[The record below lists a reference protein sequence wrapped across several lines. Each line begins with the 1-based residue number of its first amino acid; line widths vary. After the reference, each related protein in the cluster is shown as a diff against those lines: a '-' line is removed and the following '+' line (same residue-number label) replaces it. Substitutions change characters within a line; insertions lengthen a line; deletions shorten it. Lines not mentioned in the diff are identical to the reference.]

1 MRMFAPAACS
11 VRAISAPTRRAPPVI
26 NTTWSRNGEF
36 SILGFMPRNDTPM
49 APQREIVLN
58 DLQARHLAR
67 MHEYLAEQIAA
78 AGWLSFERFMELALY
93 APGLGYYS
101 AGAHKL
107 GAGGDFTTA
116 PEVSRLFGACVA
128 RQCAEVL
135 GGLGAAQILELGAGS
150 GRLAADILLRLE
162 TLGAL
167 PGSYCILDVSA
178 DLRERQRRHFARYLP
193 PHLQARIC
201 WLDQPPEDSFD
212 GVILAN
218 EVLDALPVTRFRWY
232 GGRVEELGV
241 EIDGGRLVWGARPA
255 SPAAAE
261 ECLRLSAAGGAWDD
275 GYVSEY
281 CPRLAAWTHSV
292 THSLR
297 NGAALWFDYGLP
309 RSQYYLAERRE
320 GTLMCHFQHRAHGDP
335 LLYPGLQDI
344 TAWVDF
350 TRLAEA
356 SRAAGFTLSGFAT
369 QSHFLAGLSVD
380 REMQILAA
388 GDDGEF
394 ARLANQARQL
404 MMPGEMGERFKAMAW
419 LRGLDLPLSGFA
431 LQDLRHTL

>member
-1 MRMFAPAACS
+1 
-11 VRAISAPTRRAPPVI
+11 
-26 NTTWSRNGEF
+26 
-36 SILGFMPRNDTPM
+36 M
-49 APQREIVLN
+49 APQREIALN
-58 DLQARHLAR
+58 DLQAGHLAR
-67 MHEYLAEQIAA
+67 MHEHLAGQMAA

-128 RQCAEVL
+128 RQCAEIL
-135 GGLGAAQILELGAGS
+135 GALGAARIVEIGAGS

-167 PGSYCILDVSA
+167 PDRYCILDVSA
-178 DLRERQRRHFARYLP
+178 DLRDRQRRHFARYLP
-193 PHLQARIC
+193 PRLQERIR
-201 WLDQPPEDSFD
+201 WLDQPPEEPFD
-212 GVILAN
+212 GLILAN
-218 EVLDALPVTRFRWY
+218 EVLDALPVARFRWF

-241 EIDGGRLVWGARPA
+241 EIDGGRLVWGSRPA

-261 ECLRLSAAGGAWDD
+261 ECRRLSAAGGAWDD
-275 GYVSEY
+275 GYESEY
-281 CPRLAAWTHSV
+281 CPRLAAWTQSV
-292 THSLR
+292 TRSLR

-309 RSQYYLAERRE
+309 RSQYYLPERRE

-350 TRLAEA
+350 TRLAQA
-356 SRAAGFTLSGFAT
+356 SRAAGFTLSGFTT
-369 QSHFLAGLSVD
+369 QSYFLAGSSID
-380 REMQILAA
+380 HEMQIMAA
-388 GDDGEF
+388 GNDGQF

-404 MMPGEMGERFKAMAW
+404 MMPGEMGERFKAMCW

>member
-1 MRMFAPAACS
+1 M
-11 VRAISAPTRRAPPVI
+11 
-26 NTTWSRNGEF
+26 
-36 SILGFMPRNDTPM
+36 
-49 APQREIVLN
+49 
-58 DLQARHLAR
+58 
-67 MHEYLAEQIAA
+67 
-78 AGWLSFERFMELALY
+78 
-93 APGLGYYS
+93 
-101 AGAHKL
+101 
-107 GAGGDFTTA
+107 
-116 PEVSRLFGACVA
+116 
-128 RQCAEVL
+128 
-135 GGLGAAQILELGAGS
+135 
-150 GRLAADILLRLE
+150 
-162 TLGAL
+162 
-167 PGSYCILDVSA
+167 
-178 DLRERQRRHFARYLP
+178 
-193 PHLQARIC
+193 
-201 WLDQPPEDSFD
+201 
-212 GVILAN
+212 
-218 EVLDALPVTRFRWY
+218 
-232 GGRVEELGV
+232 
-241 EIDGGRLVWGARPA
+241 
-255 SPAAAE
+255 
-261 ECLRLSAAGGAWDD
+261 
-275 GYVSEY
+275 SEY
-281 CPRLAAWTHSV
+281 CPRLAAWTQSV

-309 RSQYYLAERRE
+309 RSQYYLPERRE